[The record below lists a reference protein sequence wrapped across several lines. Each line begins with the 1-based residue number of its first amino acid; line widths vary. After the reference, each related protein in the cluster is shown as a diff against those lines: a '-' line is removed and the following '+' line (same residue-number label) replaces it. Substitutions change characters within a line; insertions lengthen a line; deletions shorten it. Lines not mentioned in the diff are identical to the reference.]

1 MCALLLLGQQALAHD
16 AVNGAKGLHPE
27 KTANALDKINALN
40 LPPAGQVAMF
50 SIVRRD
56 SVWGARS
63 ITVCFG
69 PANAVTDRQA
79 LIEKIIAVANE
90 WTIGTKVTFDWGTKP
105 YRTCENINS
114 AKVRVNITAPA
125 DDNSAYFTSLVGN
138 QSATSSLVGYEPYSM
153 TLQFPNESKFFG
165 QTEVFRFY
173 VLHEF
178 GHALGFEHEHQRV
191 DCDFDWQYV
200 ADHFNF
206 PNVAEAK
213 ANMGKIF
220 TSTIN
225 AYPNN
230 EAVIDGDF
238 ITTKYDNYS
247 VMKYNLSTK
256 ANPSGDDPNIY
267 ADGKKSSCYRS
278 GWVSALTK
286 FDRAG
291 MAKAYGEPLVAISA
305 IAQGL
310 QDTPGGLD
318 AKLKERLSSPTLG
331 RSDVLSAA
339 SIKRKFGPL
348 PPSMLTDE
356 ERQVKSDIDTLKKFP
371 GAIPA
376 LKAVLVERPP
386 Q

>member
-1 MCALLLLGQQALAHD
+1 MLLVGQQAIAHD

-27 KTANALDKINALN
+27 KTATAFDKISALN
-40 LPPAGQVAMF
+40 LPPAGHIAMF

-56 SVWGARS
+56 SVWGARG

-69 PANAVTDRQA
+69 PANAVSDRQV
-79 LIEKIIAVANE
+79 LIEKIIAVADE
-90 WTIGTKVTFDWGTKP
+90 WTVGTKVSFDWGPKP
-105 YRTCENINS
+105 YRVCENITS
-114 AKVRVNITAPA
+114 AMVRVNVTAPA

-138 QSATSSLVGYEPYSM
+138 QSTTSSLAGYEPYSM
-153 TLQFPNESKFFG
+153 TLQFPNDSKFFG

-191 DCDFDWQYV
+191 ECDFDWQYV

-213 ANMGKIF
+213 ANMGRIF
-220 TSTIN
+220 TSTIH
-225 AYPNN
+225 AYPDN
-230 EAVIDGDF
+230 EAVIDGVF

-256 ANPSGDDPNIY
+256 ASPGGDDPDIY

-278 GWVSALTK
+278 GWVSTLTK

-310 QDTPGGLD
+310 QDTRGGLD
-318 AKLKERLSSPTLG
+318 TKLKERLSNRTLG

-356 ERQVKSDIDTLKKFP
+356 ERQVKRDIETLKQFP
-371 GAIPA
+371 GAISA
-376 LKAVLVERPP
+376 LKAVLTEQPP
-386 Q
+386 K